1 MFYHVFLRTN
11 LSDMFRRTITSMW
24 CVLRSCFVWLIC
36 LYAILCCFMFCH
48 IVHCCAV
55 FWVMCYDVSV
65 CIIVQCCAVFCVMCY
80 DVSVCIIVQCC
91 AVFCVM
97 CCDAS
102 VCIIV
107 QCCAV
112 FCVMCYDASVCILCL
127 VLWCCHCYLCLDTS
141 VYDMLCGFMLCSFV
155 FRYFSVWHVVWVYV
169 VQFCV

>member
-11 LSDMFRRTITSMW
+11 LSDMFRRTIASMW

-48 IVHCCAV
+48 
-55 FWVMCYDVSV
+55 
-65 CIIVQCCAVFCVMCY
+65 IVQCCAVFCVMCY

-97 CCDAS
+97 C
-102 VCIIV
+102 
-107 QCCAV
+107 
-112 FCVMCYDASVCILCL
+112 YDASVYILCL

-155 FRYFSVWHVVWVYV
+155 FRYFSVWHVVWDYV